1 MGLLAWIGSGIAGLV
16 KLVALPFAK
25 LRGPRVRPYLR
36 WMLHGICVLAIL
48 ACLGWLNMALHLEKV
63 VRAPWPML
71 RMCWLPLLFVFIYSL
86 AWMAW
91 WLWHVAT
98 SPNEQSP
105 FPELDD
111 AWQEGL
117 RALEQAKIDVMQ
129 TPVYLLVGGS
139 ADRMEGLTQATGW
152 SWEVQQTPKHASAP
166 LRLCATRDAIFINL
180 ANVSASGVYVT
191 RLLSKPT
198 HEAMGASLAIA
209 TPIENATSATES
221 TSQSTVATATATRRT
236 AQRGLELIEQSL
248 ALLETEKTSQA
259 EVTTYLD
266 GVRVDEDELLA
277 AQERLAHFCRL
288 LAEER
293 APFCPA
299 NGVLTLIAWE
309 ATGTQATSN
318 RTAVLLDRDLQM
330 INNELRIAAPRLAI
344 VSDIDSAEGGADL
357 IARIPPD
364 QRQRRFGVRF
374 PRVAK
379 SDRASWPHLAE
390 EGVVWLTRELL
401 PALVYRVL
409 RLGVGDQVEQ
419 DTWKGNAHI
428 FRFLNAVRERESRL
442 VRLLQRGVLPSL
454 GSAPLGGLF
463 FSANNA
469 GDDQQQAFLAGVMP
483 QLQEMQNEVSWSSAA
498 LRSDARARRWTV
510 IGYGVLALIVGAL
523 VAVAVIV

>member
-1 MGLLAWIGSGIAGLV
+1 MGLLAWIGSGIVGMA
-16 KLVALPFAK
+16 KLIALPFAK
-25 LRGPRVRPYLR
+25 LGCPRVRPYVR
-36 WMLHGICVLAIL
+36 WSLHAVCVLAIL
-48 ACLGWLNMALHLEKV
+48 ACLGWLNTALHLEKV
-63 VRAPWPML
+63 VRAPWPIL
-71 RMCWLPLLFVFIYSL
+71 RMCWLPLLFTFIYSL

-105 FPELDD
+105 FPELDA

-117 RALEQAKIDVMQ
+117 KALEQAKIDVLQ
-129 TPVYLLVGGS
+129 TPVYLLVGSS
-139 ADRMEGLTQATGW
+139 ADRMAGLTQATGW
-152 SWEVQQTPKHASAP
+152 SWEVPQTPKRASAP
-166 LRLCATRDAIFINL
+166 LRLCATRDAIFIDL
-180 ANVSASGVYVT
+180 ANVSASGAYVT
-191 RLLSKPT
+191 RLLAEPPQEVVSVPL
-198 HEAMGASLAIA
+198 AVAASAEDA
-209 TPIENATSATES
+209 VNATEVGSHAA
-221 TSQSTVATATATRRT
+221 VATSTATRRT

-259 EVTTYLD
+259 EVATHLD

-288 LAEER
+288 LADER
-293 APFCPA
+293 APFCPV

-318 RTAVLLDRDLQM
+318 RTAVLLDRDLQT
-330 INNELRIAAPRLAI
+330 INHELRVAAPRLAI
-344 VSDIDSAEGGADL
+344 VTDIDNADGGADL

-379 SDRASWPHLAE
+379 SDRASWPRLAE

-419 DTWKGNAHI
+419 DVWKGNAHI
-428 FRFLNAVRERESRL
+428 FSFLNAVREREARL
-442 VRLLQRGVLPSL
+442 VRLLQRGILPSL
-454 GSAPLGGLF
+454 ESAPLGGLF
-463 FSANNA
+463 FSANSA
-469 GDDQQQAFLAGVMP
+469 DDDQQQAFLAGVMP
-483 QLQEMQNEVSWSSAA
+483 QLLEMQNEVSWSSAA
-498 LRSDARARRWTV
+498 LASDARARRWTV
-510 IGYGVLALIVGAL
+510 IGYSLLTLVIGALIAA
-523 VAVAVIV
+523 AVMV